1 MRHNL
6 FVILEDKLYQQFR
19 LSYIIDNENEVQE
32 AVYSD
37 IHLWPILA
45 YYQKSTSIW
54 IEYKRHMNNNPDIH
68 AKWYKLVIKISTRPL
83 VSLTYVS
90 T

>member
-32 AVYSD
+32 SVYSD

-45 YYQKSTSIW
+45 YYQKNTSIW
-54 IEYKRHMNNNPDIH
+54 MEYKRHMNNNPDIH
-68 AKWYKLVIKISTRPL
+68 AKW
-83 VSLTYVS
+83 
-90 T
+90 